1 MNKTWVLCDGN
12 VEECTKE
19 ESYKLGGECR
29 HTLDT
34 KHAAN
39 SLKNRRFIKNTM
51 GDNWEIEK

>member
-12 VEECTKE
+12 VEGCTKE
-19 ESYKLGGECR
+19 ECYKFGGECR
-29 HTLDT
+29 HTCDI

-39 SLKNRRFIKNTM
+39 SPKNRRFIKNTM